1 MGGEP
6 ERDES
11 GLPPVDIEI
20 PDDARELDRDIH
32 AYHREL
38 RAERRRRRV
47 QRLIAPLTKHG
58 MVVTLIAGTMLTVIT
73 SSPEPITPLPQP
85 TRSAASPATPPDG
98 QLGGRL
104 PDAAVL

>member
-58 MVVTLIAGTMLTVIT
+58 MVVPLIAGLLAVTLFAGTMRSEEHT
-73 SSPEPITPLPQP
+73 SELQSRGHLVC
-85 TRSAASPATPPDG
+85 
-98 QLGGRL
+98 RL
-104 PDAAVL
+104 LLEK